1 MSNRKSLLKYI
12 LASAVTVSS
21 LGLFN
26 VAQADSTP
34 VQNNTV
40 KSYSNNTQTPFLVKA
55 KSFVEDFKNT
65 KVVLANKQG
74 IPTGAAANVPDVG
87 LREVTGRTNQ
97 TSGTLN
103 ADKTKYQNIHYSSS
117 WDIFRPAPTLGGAIH
132 SEVNTTITNSIF
144 RNNEAEG
151 RYIIRD
157 NPSYG
162 GGMYIK
168 GKGLTAT
175 INNVLFDSNTASSG
189 SGGAIYSAGGN
200 NNNHT
205 ITFNITNATFTNNSA
220 TEINNNNYGDGG
232 AIYSDG
238 YTNLTITDTDFT
250 SNSAEGDGGAIYNN
264 ANNEMSIIA
273 ENSDVNFSNNTASGD
288 GGAIYNASGKTIN
301 FSTSNDKTIN
311 FLGSTGNDIYNA
323 GTINTAGDINVATKI
338 SGNGTLNVNSGTLY
352 VKELTHGTL
361 NLAGGTLSFQEK
373 EGTTPVY
380 SSNSVSTLRGNGNIL
395 IDVSMSD
402 ARSDVLRATAAN
414 SGTVVNLAGINVH
427 TDYGNTA
434 SESLL
439 TDYITYMT
447 GGGLNNITFQ
457 INGSTSGE
465 LVTQT
470 SSGMSYTFTLG
481 ADGKLTVNAKPETE
495 EGLREFIRGTLSENT
510 DNFSFVDDLQL
521 EYGEAVGTTNND
533 TYRNLNLNFNG
544 YNLTGE
550 NLDGITV
557 ADGYTLN
564 LLGDAGTPS
573 TISKF
578 VTAFINEGTLNV
590 QNITFSDNTTAIDN
604 DGTLSLS
611 GTNVFNS
618 NVSGTGSTSI
628 TGGSTTVSGGTTFNQ
643 NSLSISTDAELAN
656 AGTIT
661 SAINNG
667 GTLTNTNVINGD
679 ITNSG
684 TVTNSGSI
692 TGKLD
697 NTNIVTN
704 TGTIT
709 TANGTNSGSITNT
722 NGVINTNG
730 GSNSGSITGG
740 TTNVQ
745 GTFSNSGTIS
755 SGTVNLKNGATLTQA
770 NGGSLNLTSFTNDT
784 NGGTLNLSGNNQIDN
799 VNLGNVALGSVL
811 TANLDINSSTIDSIT
826 ASNSSNG
833 VINVILSNTTAPVID
848 TTYSVI
854 NGGGD
859 NLSITLGSTVADKQK
874 VWTDEALIDALGT
887 IYNWSDKAGKYNQE
901 VTDTY
906 HFEVVDK
913 HNLAYVLDEALRERG
928 GKEYTGYYDLLQKLN
943 QSDASTREFNAT
955 SASETYTVKDV
966 DGVTGE
972 TITGLGT
979 TARGKLTVNGV
990 ASGDNKSIID
1000 GNGKTLFEL
1009 TLDKDGDTNT
1019 QVELNNVKIINA
1031 VNVATVAADNELTLN
1046 NVEINGTTSKAITS
1060 AGAISVEDS
1069 AFINNTSADNG
1080 GAVYLSK
1087 IPGVTEFKNVLFEGN
1102 TVAIDEVVADGISGG
1117 TIYIEAADTTNT
1129 NPNDSVYIF
1138 DNVTFD
1144 SNGITSSKSTGRG
1157 GAIYVYEPTSTKNN
1171 VVEIKNSSFVNNYL
1185 NINSSGKFASGGAIY
1200 NNGKISLIKGTTFE
1214 GNDASSNKN
1223 TSSGGAICNNKGG
1236 AIISSIENVVFT
1248 GNSASGNESRGGAV
1262 QNSGS
1267 ITFNGTNTFTENTA
1281 NASSKGFG
1289 GAVYNDSEIVFNGTT
1304 TFTGNSVTASSGDGG
1319 AIYNGFADNDNNKNV
1334 SLTFNGTATFSENKV
1349 NGVLNDIY
1357 NKGTINFGTGSTTTF
1372 NGGVNGSKGTLKI
1385 ASGATINLGGVISNN
1400 TIQMSG
1406 GTINL
1411 GTYTPVGT
1419 TDVNYGNLNL
1429 VGITTTS
1436 GTNLINA
1443 INDSIQNIN
1452 LGNAT
1457 LTNALNANLDITS
1470 TEIDHFTVADGSTG
1484 TINVTLSDTTAPV
1497 LDKIYQVVYGDDNN
1511 VVITLTSTVDD
1522 KTKDWVDSQT
1532 DTINPVHNWGDTIG
1546 EYDQDV
1552 TDTYHFEV
1560 VDNHS
1565 LAYVLDESMRQRGD
1579 KDYQTYYDVLHRLN
1593 ILETTEDREFNASSA
1608 SETYVV
1614 GANIDPDKTESITG
1628 LGTTSRGKLTVNG
1641 VASGN
1646 NKSTIDG
1653 NGKTLFELTQ
1663 AKDGNVNTQV
1673 EINNTKITNAAKVA
1687 TVGSDNELIL
1697 NNVEISGNT
1706 AGITNNGTL
1715 TLSGTNTISNHI
1727 DGNSGTAQ
1735 LTGGKT
1741 SITSGTNV
1749 AQNIIR
1755 ITAGELA
1762 NAGTIISAIDNG
1774 GTLTNTNVING
1785 DITNTST
1792 LTNTGGTITGDI
1804 TNSGTVT
1811 NSGSITGRLDNTN
1824 IVTNTG
1830 TITTSNGTNSGSITN
1845 TNGVINANGGS
1856 NSGSIADGSIN
1867 VSGSFENSGVLS
1879 NSDVSISA
1887 NSKLNYITNS
1897 NNTVFNSRL
1906 SGGNSAEFNKSGA
1919 TELQITGNQSGFA
1932 GIANV
1937 NEGTLS
1943 FAEASGNAFFAN
1955 DSIINVDNISGADSL
1970 LKYTSLSGK
1979 TLSGS
1984 TFPTINLKNGGTF
1997 DYIAGSGVTNINS
2010 GFYNSIGS
2018 NNKLVFEGGNAD
2030 AINLNSDFH
2039 ANDTATFKNSNL
2051 SLGTNSFS
2059 SSIEL
2064 KDNSTLNLMN
2074 QAISDYTFA
2083 SLMSDDTAKV
2093 TVDVSLGSNPTGDK
2107 IITSGGNG
2115 IINVTQF
2122 AILDDNGLFTTP
2134 DNSKT
2139 VQIIKNNNGSSLSL
2153 AASGAQIKGAWSTNV
2168 YEYEI
2173 SSTQTDTENDSM
2185 KFTGIKVSDAN
2196 SLKKMNNYNNNTAQ
2210 NLRGFSVVSG
2220 SSPYHIGEDLGK
2232 TEPGTFTVNGVSKDE
2247 SIISGVRA
2255 EGSWT
2260 SVGEKGS
2267 MFELTDSAVTNFNLN
2282 NLTVQDAAVSTRGGS
2297 VIYSTSD
2304 NASVVVDNVNFKDN
2318 TSTGNGGAFDIEK
2331 ANSISISN
2339 SSFTGNKTS
2348 GLGGAIYS
2356 AADLLIT
2363 NTDFSGNTAGGVAND
2378 IYLAGGADVLYTTGT
2393 NGNTIS
2399 GGIASATTSSVFSKR
2414 GSTDLDISGNN
2425 SGYIGQVNIE
2435 EGKLNFTAKTAGDSL
2450 FDTSNSFVTIAEK
2463 AQFNID
2469 DKGLTNL
2476 STANVN
2482 GLGTINK
2489 SGSGTLNVGGDNDG
2503 FSGVLN
2509 IKDGEV
2515 SYKEQNAGD
2524 TFFGASSIA
2533 MSDGT
2538 KLNVETTSSSGQ
2550 QGGNISSTGSTE
2562 FNKSGVGVFDL
2573 IGANTIGTVNVKE
2586 GTLNVENNASGTR
2599 TYNAT
2604 NTDVSEDATLNYTT
2618 GKDSQLTKLSGS
2630 GDIVKKGNAA
2640 LDLSDYTFTG
2650 NADVESGKLVVT
2662 SATQNARDLDF
2673 NVKSFG
2679 SSEFEYNAAANSKL
2693 TLDGNSK
2700 FAFDSNASGATA
2712 KFSNA
2717 EVVLGNITNVADNNV
2732 IINNSPTITLAVA
2745 NYAGNYSIT
2754 DSVLDV
2760 MDSNTSQ
2767 SISDSIKSYTFD
2779 KLSVN
2784 NVDLMLDVSLG
2795 NVSGSDVLNVTD
2807 GNGTFSLA
2815 KLAIV
2820 DDNGVFEN
2828 EDKTK
2833 TFQVINNTN
2842 GNVGLKITQGNPKIA
2857 DWSTTIYEYEI
2868 NAVKSDDANDYYD
2881 SVEFKGIRISSPDT
2895 LRIMNHERSNARGFS
2910 VVGTAIYHIAQDLDT
2925 TLEGDFAVT
2934 GNGKTA
2940 SVISGNRV
2948 DYTKNADGTITI
2960 SEPKEGEYGSFFEL
2974 TQKNTSLTV
2983 QNLTIQEA
2991 QRSEQ
2996 AIKDGSIVYLNNGSS
3011 SATLNNVLFKD
3022 SSAVNGG
3029 VIANKLSESLVIKDS
3044 DFTNN
3049 TASANGGAI
3058 YNASTGMTL
3067 SGVTADGNKA
3077 DGKGGAIYTNANM
3090 QITDSSFGVTNVNQH
3105 KNGNS
3110 NYVSNDI
3117 YVDGENTKLT
3127 YTTTDNTSVINSGIA
3142 GNGTVD
3148 KTGNGTLNLRG
3159 NNTDFTGTM
3168 KITSGGVLFTQ
3179 NSENDTY
3186 ISGATNV
3193 GENANLTLQN
3203 DKSNITP
3210 GKFIGNGTINQTGSK
3225 DLILD
3230 ADNSGF
3236 HGNAVITGGNLIVK
3250 DNSFFASDSSTSI
3263 ANVIEF
3269 NTSASKEI
3277 AINNDGDLITGSGS
3291 LKKTGDGKLVLSGNN
3306 SALTGGTDI
3315 ESGTLE
3321 FGTDGTATDSMVSG
3335 NINVNNNTFN
3345 VKNTSASSAF
3355 NLDNNISGTGSF
3367 NVKGKVEISG
3377 DDSQF
3382 TGTTNILSDSDL
3394 LFTKTDS
3401 NSFVNG
3407 TVNAVGNLY
3416 YTTDKSGVDTISTVI
3431 GSGDV
3436 FKSGT
3441 GDLTIN
3447 NTVNGNER
3455 FTGLIEASK
3464 GTLTVNAAPQAT
3476 AGEFDYTIQAGH
3488 GAIFNYIANA
3498 SDTYNLNGSEKV
3510 DFTDNDSST
3519 INFVNGT
3526 YNLISGVPNEDDN
3539 TTKFTDATVNSTGTV
3554 AFSGNYALNNS
3565 VLNTNNGALNNLTF
3579 AKLDSTNNSKL
3590 NIDFSF
3596 GANAAD
3602 TITST
3607 TAGGS
3612 IILDAINVFDKTD
3625 DGNNLTRDV
3634 RVLNGLTF
3642 GNNADYSK
3650 VLVSDLYKYTT
3661 TIKDN
3666 NTLHLVAE
3674 DYADAL
3680 TLYKLNHTISNTR
3693 TFKLVKDE
3701 PYYAAQDLD
3710 TTLAGTLNITGRT
3723 EDRADTIVARTAENG
3738 DKVSMFN
3745 LLNNTNLNI
3754 KDITIKDANTSES
3767 GSVIY
3772 SNNENAKVDIQ
3783 NSSLQNNTSTKNGG
3797 AVAVDKASRINIA
3810 SSAITGN
3817 ESSINGGGLYTNN
3830 VVGTITNTTF
3840 SQNSST
3846 SKGGAVYNDEN
3857 GNLTLN
3863 GATFSNNSSANGG
3876 ALYNA
3881 GDVQISGTTVF
3892 SNNSAT
3898 NGAGLYNA
3906 GTATVLSGT
3915 SFSENG
3921 STNSEGSA
3929 IYNIGTASLTNTTF
3943 ADNNGKSYIYNGADG
3958 TLSLISEKVNDT
3970 VTNLTLNNNTG
3981 AIIKNNGILN
3991 LTAKDT
3997 FTITV
4002 QDAIR
4007 STAENVKGTINT
4019 NGTVAVN
4026 DEIVN
4031 QILNVVTGQLT
4042 VGESGSAVSNALQNV
4057 DLTVNSDTNAIINNK
4072 NVVGGKIV
4080 DKGTLAVVNNSD
4092 ITISAQ
4098 LSDSGIINKSGSG
4111 KVTVNGDNDNSGF
4124 SGTINITDGT
4134 VAFETTGAKFVSKD
4148 SEINVKDGATL
4159 EYNAKDSSYTF
4170 ADNNFADVKLTG
4182 ANNNVVISGLGVG
4195 NSSYTLNS
4203 DWITSNENTNNLTF
4217 KNSDYVL
4224 NSIFEKTG
4232 GAADNITFDSSA
4244 ITLGSG
4250 IVGTQSATH
4259 ADAKDYNLGS
4269 NNFKISNSYLD
4280 LSNKTAGDNY
4290 DFSSLNFSNDSTF
4303 SMDVNLV
4310 LDTDAGV
4317 TPYGDTFT
4325 SNSGS
4330 GIVNLTKLFIT
4341 DDNGMFDSNNEKG
4354 IIQVF
4359 KGNNDLQVATEDNMT
4374 ILSWATNV
4382 YKYGVTSAET
4392 AHTADSIKIVAQ
4404 GISSTDTL
4412 RDLNRYQLASGGG
4425 NRGFSFIAK
4434 DGKQANNKY
4443 NIYRDL
4449 DTTSAQNFS
4458 VVGTISTDESKNSL
4472 LDGTLKPLEI
4482 LDSDSAELVDNGDG
4496 TWTYNGETI
4505 SGEYVHHVDDIKT
4518 VDGTNESGYRIDV
4531 AAFTPDGQTQGSM
4544 FELVN
4549 QTKFEM
4555 TNVSVENAKRYS
4567 SDAIKDGSVVYA
4579 NNQTAE
4585 AKLLNVDLKNNSV
4598 ESGNGG
4604 AIANIGSKEFS
4615 LTNSEISGNQ
4625 ASGNGG
4631 AIYNT
4636 SSGTVSLQNINAY
4649 GNSSTNGLGG
4659 AIYTNTNM
4667 TIADSDFGVG
4677 TLNTDKNGQNDIYID
4692 GANTNLTFSTSE
4704 NKTSSINSGLAGNG
4718 NIIKT
4723 GKGTLNLSGA
4733 NAGLTG
4739 VVAVTDGILNYVA
4752 DDVNDTFAGGRVHIA
4767 ENSSLVMDISNAAGI
4782 QTQSL
4787 NNVDGYTNSEN
4798 VKTSG
4803 SIVKKGLGTL
4813 NLGGDNSGFTGNTT
4827 IKNGSVL
4834 YTADEDSDRYLGG
4847 TTVIGDSDAQG
4858 QTANL
4863 TLNVAENVKNQV
4875 LTNITSATQSVN
4887 TNETITKT
4895 GKGNVIVTGDNSG
4908 FYGQTTIDNGSLIYK
4923 PENTTDKYFSGNTVI
4938 NTNGTLETQIANATA
4953 EGASLANQTIG
4964 NISGNGKFVVNNEYT
4979 NENTQGKVQLVGTN
4993 NFTGLTDIQSGI
5005 LAYVNN
5011 NGDFVS
5017 GDIAID
5023 TNGTLEYTTAQDG
5036 SISNTITGNGTF
5048 NKLGTE
5054 ILSITGDESGFVGTT
5069 NIKEG
5074 TLSYDDANGGKFVGG
5089 DVNITGTLD
5098 YIASQANSTLGND
5111 LSGTGVF
5118 NKNGD
5123 KTVTITGDNSGFTGV
5138 TNINS
5143 GTLAYNN
5150 ANGKFV
5156 AGDVNVSGTLDY
5168 TTGANTTDTLNNKI
5182 VGTGTVAKNGAGEL
5196 VINNTVNGN
5205 NRFTGA
5211 MEVNAGTLTVNAA
5224 QQATAGEFDYSA
5236 TVNDGSVL
5244 NYNANS
5250 ADSYTINGNSKFG
5263 YVSGSGNSINFKNG
5277 TYNLSSDMAN
5287 ASGNTTS
5294 FADAT
5299 VNSTGTAAFSGNY
5312 ALNNSVLNT
5321 NNGALN
5327 NLTFAKLDSTNNSKL
5342 NIDFS
5347 FGANAADTITS
5358 TAAGGSLVLNAINL
5372 ISTSDDGSKLDRTVN
5387 VLNGLTFSNT
5397 DYSSILTSDLYQYTT
5412 TIVNGTT
5419 LHLVATDY
5427 ATADTL
5433 YILNHEKSGNRTFQL
5448 VGDNKT
5454 YYSNKDLK
5462 ETLAG
5467 TLNITGRTTDK
5478 ADTIVAKTSATDETQ
5493 HSMFDVANAN
5503 TTLNISNFTIKDA
5516 KTTDNGSVINATAS
5530 DVVINVQNSALNN
5543 NTSGGNGGAIYN
5555 ASTGMI
5561 LSGVTADGNKADGK
5575 GGAIYTNANM
5585 QITDSSFGVTNV
5597 NQHKN
5602 GNSNYV
5608 SNDIYVDGENT
5619 KLTYTTTDNTSV
5631 INSGIAGNGTV
5642 DKTGNGTLN
5651 LRGNNTDFTGTMKIT
5666 SGGVLF
5672 TQNSEND
5679 TYISGATNVGENA
5692 NLTLQND
5699 KSNITAG
5706 NISGEGTL
5714 NKDGSKKV
5722 TLTGNNANFTGDTNI
5737 KSGTLAFDNAGN
5749 NAFVSGKVDV
5759 AGTLEYTTT
5768 KDGSISNT
5776 ITGNGTFN
5784 KQGDKTLT
5792 LAGDAHGFTGITNV
5806 NEGTLAYTVG
5816 NGEFVGGEVNITGAL
5831 DYTTGANSSATMTNK
5846 LSGSGEFN
5854 KLGAGTLTYAGNGAE
5869 FSGTT
5874 NIASGTLA
5882 YNNANGKFV
5891 AGDVNVSG
5899 TLDYTTGANTTD
5911 TLNNKIV
5918 GTGTVAKNGAGE
5930 LVINNTVNG
5939 NNRFTGAMEVNA
5951 GTLTVNAA
5959 QQATAGEFDYS
5970 ATVNDGSVLNYNANS
5985 ADSYTING
5993 NSKFGYVSGSGN
6005 SINFKNGTYNLSSD
6019 MANASGNTTSFAD
6032 ATVNSTGTAAF
6043 SGNYALNNSV
6053 LNTNNG
6059 ALNNLTFAKLDSTNN
6074 SKLNIDFSFGANAAD
6089 TITST
6094 TAGGSIIL
6102 DAINVFDKTDD
6113 GNNLTRDVRVLNGLT
6128 FGNNADYSKVLV
6140 SDLYKYTTTIKDNNT
6155 LHLVAEDYADAL
6167 TLYKLNHTISN
6178 TRTFKLVKDEPYYAA
6193 QDLDTTLAGTLN
6205 ITGRTEDRA
6214 DTIVA
6219 RTAENGDKVS
6229 MFDVA
6234 NANTTLN
6241 ISNFTIKDAKT
6252 TGNGSVINATA
6263 SDAVINITNTLIKDN
6278 TAGGNGGAI
6287 YSAANLVINNS
6298 DFEGNSAAEKGNDI
6312 YLAGGADVEFTTGA
6326 SGNTIADGIASET
6339 DASVFTKKGSGDLTV
6354 SGSNSDY
6361 IGTVDVQS
6369 GNVNFVAKSENDSF
6383 FNAKEIKLSDNT
6395 KLNINDKNLT
6405 DLTAGN
6411 ISGTGE
6417 FNKEGNKKLT
6427 LTGNN
6432 SGFTGQTNIKEGTL
6446 AYSNATAGN
6455 AFVNGPVDV
6464 AGTLEY
6470 TAANAADLNN
6480 VLTGEGELNKKGT
6493 QTLTI
6498 KGDASGFNGTVDI
6511 DAGTVAYNTNS
6522 GKLFG
6527 QQAKYEISD
6536 GASLD
6541 ITTNADTDSV
6551 NIQNL
6556 SSNGDNKT
6564 ATINKNG
6571 KGTLNLNG
6579 DNSSYDAKLNIKG
6592 GSVAYENKEGNSYI
6606 TGATKIEN
6614 GAALNYTATNAGT
6627 LEDVSG
6633 SGTLNKSGSK
6643 DLTFN
6648 ETDNTSFSGTANV
6661 NSGKMVV
6668 QGKDNATNI
6677 AFTTNI
6683 ADGTLDYTAGAN
6695 SNLTIGGANSK
6706 LAFTQDSTGTANFK
6720 GQGTNATT
6728 FNLDKVSS
6736 MNANTTV
6743 GIDNSTIKLVNDNYN
6758 TGKYT
6763 IKDSIIDLTDTNH
6776 DTTERKFDNLEVSGT
6791 TKLNIDVDLAPLS
6804 GTPKS
6809 DVLNVNNGSGKM
6821 LIVLNEINVQN
6832 AKNNNDDGTHD
6843 VYVFDVL
6850 TGNSSLYLDADN
6862 STTKWATNVYEY
6874 NVDISDD
6881 QKGLKMK
6888 ASQAADE
6895 NSLKKMNNYEGNRGF
6910 QFTDKDNPYVI
6921 GEDLEE
6927 TAKGTFN
6934 VVGNGSTVVSGADSN
6949 GNADKSFFEVVKDT
6963 DLTVKDLTITKAA
6976 GDEGS
6981 VVVADNEDATIAL
6994 NDVNITDSESNGDGG
7009 AINNKESEDFS
7020 INGGTMS
7027 GNKSGGDGGF
7037 MSDSSSKNTSL
7048 NNVNVNNNTAEGNGG
7063 AINNNGAGK
7072 TTVTNSKLNNNS
7084 AGKNGGAIN
7093 NSRSGDMTVSN
7104 STISGN
7110 KADGNGGAVNN
7121 TDNAKITLNNDTVSN
7136 NKSKGNGG
7144 AVNNSGNASTNINGG
7159 TMSGNSAD
7167 GKGGA
7172 INNEGSADLTVSG
7185 TTFHDNNSKGN
7196 GGALNNTSDGDTKLD
7211 NITAYNNVSNG
7222 LGGAIYTNKDM
7233 TITDSDFGVDEN
7245 GNASVN
7251 KDKNGQNDIYVDNG
7265 ATVTLATNNSDS
7277 KVNSGLAGSGNVNK
7291 TGNKDL
7297 NLSGNNKNFTGDL
7310 NVNKGDVNYTQ
7321 NSANDTYISGTTNIN
7336 NGSSVTL
7343 NTDKANNTVGEFKG
7357 NGTLNKEGSKDITLS
7372 GDNSNFKGTANIND
7386 GGVVYN
7392 PDNGTKFFGGKTNLN
7407 ENGELIVKTNK
7418 GTTLPKVNGNGT
7430 VTKEGSGDLTLSGNN
7445 KGFTG
7450 NLDME
7455 GGALKFAPGA
7465 TLGTINTGTFANGTS
7480 INLQNTAV
7488 VKNSDGSF
7496 TTRPNPASIESL
7508 SFNNLVINGKVKFDI
7523 DVDLAN
7529 QKADNIHADKVTV
7542 SNGGYLSIGKNSLNV
7557 VTDAKS
7563 LLEDTIV
7570 RVASGALAR
7579 GNYIRLESEAKSVMG
7594 PIQKYTVAY
7603 DAGNLTFSA
7612 NGGVNPDV
7620 DSVNPAVMASSVAT
7634 QVGGFLTQSQTLQ
7647 DGFFHM
7653 NRYMKYARADRLAA
7667 ENVNRYASESGEMP
7681 LQEAHLPEVSQGMW
7695 VKPYATFEKVNLRGG
7710 YKVENF
7716 GYGTLYGGDNDM
7728 VDMGSGWKGV
7738 LSAFIGYNGNHMNY
7752 KGISMDM
7759 QGGTLGAT
7767 GTLYKGNFF
7776 TGLTI
7781 STGASAGEAYTQYG
7795 TDNFSM
7801 LTAGI
7806 ANKTGYNWEINGGKV
7821 IIQPSL
7827 FTGYTFVNTF
7837 DYTNAAGVRM
7847 DSDPLHA
7854 IQIIPG
7860 VKVIGNL
7867 KNGWQPY
7874 AGVDMVWNIMDSNKV
7889 MANDVKLPQL
7899 SVKPY
7904 VQYGVGVQKSW
7915 GERFTAFFQT
7925 MLRGGGRNG
7934 VALTAGFRWVLGK
7947 DKPKDPNAVP
7957 TKKVIKKIK

>member
-34 VQNNTV
+34 VQSNTGN
-40 KSYSNNTQTPFLVKA
+40 SYSNNVQTPFLVKTKA
-55 KSFVEDFKNT
+55 YVDNLRNK
-65 KVVLANKQG
+65 KVVFVNKKSV
-74 IPTGAAANVPDVG
+74 PTGGAATITEDDVTE
-87 LREVTGRTNQ
+87 RGRYTHT
-97 TSGTLN
+97 TSN
-103 ADKTKYQNIHYSSS
+103 AGYVSGALIQGNTSTTAS
-117 WDIFRPAPTLGGAIH
+117 GGAV
-132 SEVNTTITNSIF
+132 SVSGNNQGASIIDSII
-144 RNNEAEG
+144 RNNTVSDA
-151 RYIIRD
+151 
-157 NPSYG
+157 NQLKG
-162 GGMYIK
+162 GGLY
-168 GKGLTAT
+168 LTST
-175 INNVLFDSNTASSG
+175 KTNYNVLFALQNVLVEGNSVFYSGTGVGALGGGLYTDGSANKSVYTLDIKDATFKNNSVSGGNAPSGGGIWVAGKHNLSVDNTLFEGNSADY
-189 SGGAIYSAGGN
+189 SGGAIQVAY
-200 NNNHT
+200 
-205 ITFNITNATFTNNSA
+205 NATPGSHIIKDSQFIGNTANTRGGAISV
-220 TEINNNNYGDGG
+220 YGTLTVQAENQDIIFRDNDSNQGG
-232 AIYSDG
+232 AIYVNLGDG
-238 YTNLTITDTDFT
+238 RELTLET
-250 SNSAEGDGGAIYNN
+250 SNGH
-264 ANNEMSIIA
+264 
-273 ENSDVNFSNNTASGD
+273 
-288 GGAIYNASGKTIN
+288 
-301 FSTSNDKTIN
+301 TIN
-311 FLGSTGNDIYNA
+311 FLTPTDSASNDIYNV

-521 EYGEAVGTTNND
+521 EYGEPVGTTNND

-573 TISKF
+573 TISNF
-578 VTAFINEGTLNV
+578 VTAFTNEGTLNV

-618 NVSGTGSTSI
+618 SVSGTGSTSI
-628 TGGSTTVSGGTTFNQ
+628 TEGTTTLSGGKTLEQ
-643 NSLSISTDAELAN
+643 GELSISGTAEFV
-656 AGTIT
+656 
-661 SAINNG
+661 NG
-667 GTLTNTNVINGD
+667 GTVTSTL
-679 ITNSG
+679 TNSG
-684 TVTNSGSI
+684 T
-692 TGKLD
+692 
-697 NTNIVTN
+697 
-704 TGTIT
+704 
-709 TANGTNSGSITNT
+709 ITNT
-722 NGVINTNG
+722 NGEISTNG

-770 NGGSLNLTSFTNDT
+770 NGGSLDLTSFTNDT

-826 ASNSSNG
+826 AGNSSNG

-943 QSDASTREFNAT
+943 QSDASTREFNAA

-979 TARGKLTVNGV
+979 TGRGKLTVNGV
-990 ASGDNKSIID
+990 ASGNNKSTID

-1009 TLDKDGDTNT
+1009 TQAKDGDTNT

-1031 VNVATVAADNELTLN
+1031 ANVATVAADNELTLN

-1060 AGAISVEDS
+1060 VGAISVEDS

-3110 NYVSNDI
+3110 NYISNDI

-3186 ISGATNV
+3186 
-3193 GENANLTLQN
+3193 
-3203 DKSNITP
+3203 
-3210 GKFIGNGTINQTGSK
+3210 
-3225 DLILD
+3225 
-3230 ADNSGF
+3230 
-3236 HGNAVITGGNLIVK
+3236 
-3250 DNSFFASDSSTSI
+3250 
-3263 ANVIEF
+3263 
-3269 NTSASKEI
+3269 
-3277 AINNDGDLITGSGS
+3277 
-3291 LKKTGDGKLVLSGNN
+3291 
-3306 SALTGGTDI
+3306 
-3315 ESGTLE
+3315 
-3321 FGTDGTATDSMVSG
+3321 
-3335 NINVNNNTFN
+3335 
-3345 VKNTSASSAF
+3345 
-3355 NLDNNISGTGSF
+3355 
-3367 NVKGKVEISG
+3367 
-3377 DDSQF
+3377 
-3382 TGTTNILSDSDL
+3382 
-3394 LFTKTDS
+3394 
-3401 NSFVNG
+3401 
-3407 TVNAVGNLY
+3407 
-3416 YTTDKSGVDTISTVI
+3416 
-3431 GSGDV
+3431 
-3436 FKSGT
+3436 
-3441 GDLTIN
+3441 
-3447 NTVNGNER
+3447 
-3455 FTGLIEASK
+3455 
-3464 GTLTVNAAPQAT
+3464 
-3476 AGEFDYTIQAGH
+3476 
-3488 GAIFNYIANA
+3488 
-3498 SDTYNLNGSEKV
+3498 
-3510 DFTDNDSST
+3510 
-3519 INFVNGT
+3519 
-3526 YNLISGVPNEDDN
+3526 
-3539 TTKFTDATVNSTGTV
+3539 
-3554 AFSGNYALNNS
+3554 
-3565 VLNTNNGALNNLTF
+3565 
-3579 AKLDSTNNSKL
+3579 
-3590 NIDFSF
+3590 
-3596 GANAAD
+3596 
-3602 TITST
+3602 
-3607 TAGGS
+3607 
-3612 IILDAINVFDKTD
+3612 
-3625 DGNNLTRDV
+3625 
-3634 RVLNGLTF
+3634 
-3642 GNNADYSK
+3642 
-3650 VLVSDLYKYTT
+3650 
-3661 TIKDN
+3661 
-3666 NTLHLVAE
+3666 
-3674 DYADAL
+3674 
-3680 TLYKLNHTISNTR
+3680 
-3693 TFKLVKDE
+3693 
-3701 PYYAAQDLD
+3701 
-3710 TTLAGTLNITGRT
+3710 
-3723 EDRADTIVARTAENG
+3723 
-3738 DKVSMFN
+3738 
-3745 LLNNTNLNI
+3745 
-3754 KDITIKDANTSES
+3754 
-3767 GSVIY
+3767 
-3772 SNNENAKVDIQ
+3772 
-3783 NSSLQNNTSTKNGG
+3783 
-3797 AVAVDKASRINIA
+3797 
-3810 SSAITGN
+3810 
-3817 ESSINGGGLYTNN
+3817 
-3830 VVGTITNTTF
+3830 
-3840 SQNSST
+3840 
-3846 SKGGAVYNDEN
+3846 
-3857 GNLTLN
+3857 
-3863 GATFSNNSSANGG
+3863 
-3876 ALYNA
+3876 
-3881 GDVQISGTTVF
+3881 
-3892 SNNSAT
+3892 
-3898 NGAGLYNA
+3898 
-3906 GTATVLSGT
+3906 
-3915 SFSENG
+3915 
-3921 STNSEGSA
+3921 
-3929 IYNIGTASLTNTTF
+3929 
-3943 ADNNGKSYIYNGADG
+3943 
-3958 TLSLISEKVNDT
+3958 
-3970 VTNLTLNNNTG
+3970 
-3981 AIIKNNGILN
+3981 
-3991 LTAKDT
+3991 
-3997 FTITV
+3997 
-4002 QDAIR
+4002 
-4007 STAENVKGTINT
+4007 
-4019 NGTVAVN
+4019 
-4026 DEIVN
+4026 
-4031 QILNVVTGQLT
+4031 
-4042 VGESGSAVSNALQNV
+4042 
-4057 DLTVNSDTNAIINNK
+4057 
-4072 NVVGGKIV
+4072 
-4080 DKGTLAVVNNSD
+4080 
-4092 ITISAQ
+4092 
-4098 LSDSGIINKSGSG
+4098 
-4111 KVTVNGDNDNSGF
+4111 
-4124 SGTINITDGT
+4124 
-4134 VAFETTGAKFVSKD
+4134 
-4148 SEINVKDGATL
+4148 
-4159 EYNAKDSSYTF
+4159 
-4170 ADNNFADVKLTG
+4170 
-4182 ANNNVVISGLGVG
+4182 
-4195 NSSYTLNS
+4195 
-4203 DWITSNENTNNLTF
+4203 
-4217 KNSDYVL
+4217 
-4224 NSIFEKTG
+4224 
-4232 GAADNITFDSSA
+4232 
-4244 ITLGSG
+4244 
-4250 IVGTQSATH
+4250 
-4259 ADAKDYNLGS
+4259 
-4269 NNFKISNSYLD
+4269 
-4280 LSNKTAGDNY
+4280 
-4290 DFSSLNFSNDSTF
+4290 
-4303 SMDVNLV
+4303 
-4310 LDTDAGV
+4310 
-4317 TPYGDTFT
+4317 
-4325 SNSGS
+4325 
-4330 GIVNLTKLFIT
+4330 
-4341 DDNGMFDSNNEKG
+4341 
-4354 IIQVF
+4354 
-4359 KGNNDLQVATEDNMT
+4359 
-4374 ILSWATNV
+4374 
-4382 YKYGVTSAET
+4382 
-4392 AHTADSIKIVAQ
+4392 
-4404 GISSTDTL
+4404 
-4412 RDLNRYQLASGGG
+4412 
-4425 NRGFSFIAK
+4425 
-4434 DGKQANNKY
+4434 
-4443 NIYRDL
+4443 
-4449 DTTSAQNFS
+4449 
-4458 VVGTISTDESKNSL
+4458 
-4472 LDGTLKPLEI
+4472 
-4482 LDSDSAELVDNGDG
+4482 
-4496 TWTYNGETI
+4496 
-4505 SGEYVHHVDDIKT
+4505 
-4518 VDGTNESGYRIDV
+4518 
-4531 AAFTPDGQTQGSM
+4531 
-4544 FELVN
+4544 
-4549 QTKFEM
+4549 
-4555 TNVSVENAKRYS
+4555 
-4567 SDAIKDGSVVYA
+4567 
-4579 NNQTAE
+4579 
-4585 AKLLNVDLKNNSV
+4585 
-4598 ESGNGG
+4598 
-4604 AIANIGSKEFS
+4604 
-4615 LTNSEISGNQ
+4615 
-4625 ASGNGG
+4625 
-4631 AIYNT
+4631 
-4636 SSGTVSLQNINAY
+4636 
-4649 GNSSTNGLGG
+4649 
-4659 AIYTNTNM
+4659 
-4667 TIADSDFGVG
+4667 
-4677 TLNTDKNGQNDIYID
+4677 
-4692 GANTNLTFSTSE
+4692 
-4704 NKTSSINSGLAGNG
+4704 
-4718 NIIKT
+4718 
-4723 GKGTLNLSGA
+4723 
-4733 NAGLTG
+4733 
-4739 VVAVTDGILNYVA
+4739 
-4752 DDVNDTFAGGRVHIA
+4752 
-4767 ENSSLVMDISNAAGI
+4767 
-4782 QTQSL
+4782 
-4787 NNVDGYTNSEN
+4787 
-4798 VKTSG
+4798 
-4803 SIVKKGLGTL
+4803 
-4813 NLGGDNSGFTGNTT
+4813 
-4827 IKNGSVL
+4827 
-4834 YTADEDSDRYLGG
+4834 
-4847 TTVIGDSDAQG
+4847 
-4858 QTANL
+4858 
-4863 TLNVAENVKNQV
+4863 
-4875 LTNITSATQSVN
+4875 
-4887 TNETITKT
+4887 
-4895 GKGNVIVTGDNSG
+4895 
-4908 FYGQTTIDNGSLIYK
+4908 
-4923 PENTTDKYFSGNTVI
+4923 
-4938 NTNGTLETQIANATA
+4938 
-4953 EGASLANQTIG
+4953 
-4964 NISGNGKFVVNNEYT
+4964 
-4979 NENTQGKVQLVGTN
+4979 
-4993 NFTGLTDIQSGI
+4993 
-5005 LAYVNN
+5005 
-5011 NGDFVS
+5011 
-5017 GDIAID
+5017 
-5023 TNGTLEYTTAQDG
+5023 
-5036 SISNTITGNGTF
+5036 
-5048 NKLGTE
+5048 
-5054 ILSITGDESGFVGTT
+5054 
-5069 NIKEG
+5069 
-5074 TLSYDDANGGKFVGG
+5074 
-5089 DVNITGTLD
+5089 
-5098 YIASQANSTLGND
+5098 
-5111 LSGTGVF
+5111 
-5118 NKNGD
+5118 
-5123 KTVTITGDNSGFTGV
+5123 
-5138 TNINS
+5138 
-5143 GTLAYNN
+5143 
-5150 ANGKFV
+5150 
-5156 AGDVNVSGTLDY
+5156 
-5168 TTGANTTDTLNNKI
+5168 
-5182 VGTGTVAKNGAGEL
+5182 
-5196 VINNTVNGN
+5196 
-5205 NRFTGA
+5205 
-5211 MEVNAGTLTVNAA
+5211 
-5224 QQATAGEFDYSA
+5224 
-5236 TVNDGSVL
+5236 
-5244 NYNANS
+5244 
-5250 ADSYTINGNSKFG
+5250 
-5263 YVSGSGNSINFKNG
+5263 
-5277 TYNLSSDMAN
+5277 
-5287 ASGNTTS
+5287 
-5294 FADAT
+5294 
-5299 VNSTGTAAFSGNY
+5299 
-5312 ALNNSVLNT
+5312 
-5321 NNGALN
+5321 
-5327 NLTFAKLDSTNNSKL
+5327 
-5342 NIDFS
+5342 
-5347 FGANAADTITS
+5347 
-5358 TAAGGSLVLNAINL
+5358 
-5372 ISTSDDGSKLDRTVN
+5372 
-5387 VLNGLTFSNT
+5387 
-5397 DYSSILTSDLYQYTT
+5397 
-5412 TIVNGTT
+5412 
-5419 LHLVATDY
+5419 
-5427 ATADTL
+5427 
-5433 YILNHEKSGNRTFQL
+5433 
-5448 VGDNKT
+5448 
-5454 YYSNKDLK
+5454 
-5462 ETLAG
+5462 
-5467 TLNITGRTTDK
+5467 
-5478 ADTIVAKTSATDETQ
+5478 
-5493 HSMFDVANAN
+5493 
-5503 TTLNISNFTIKDA
+5503 
-5516 KTTDNGSVINATAS
+5516 
-5530 DVVINVQNSALNN
+5530 
-5543 NTSGGNGGAIYN
+5543 
-5555 ASTGMI
+5555 MI
-5561 LSGVTADGNKADGK
+5561 
-5575 GGAIYTNANM
+5575 
-5585 QITDSSFGVTNV
+5585 
-5597 NQHKN
+5597 
-5602 GNSNYV
+5602 
-5608 SNDIYVDGENT
+5608 
-5619 KLTYTTTDNTSV
+5619 
-5631 INSGIAGNGTV
+5631 
-5642 DKTGNGTLN
+5642 
-5651 LRGNNTDFTGTMKIT
+5651 
-5666 SGGVLF
+5666 
-5672 TQNSEND
+5672 
-5679 TYISGATNVGENA
+5679 
-5692 NLTLQND
+5692 
-5699 KSNITAG
+5699 
-5706 NISGEGTL
+5706 
-5714 NKDGSKKV
+5714 
-5722 TLTGNNANFTGDTNI
+5722 
-5737 KSGTLAFDNAGN
+5737 
-5749 NAFVSGKVDV
+5749 
-5759 AGTLEYTTT
+5759 
-5768 KDGSISNT
+5768 
-5776 ITGNGTFN
+5776 
-5784 KQGDKTLT
+5784 
-5792 LAGDAHGFTGITNV
+5792 
-5806 NEGTLAYTVG
+5806 
-5816 NGEFVGGEVNITGAL
+5816 
-5831 DYTTGANSSATMTNK
+5831 
-5846 LSGSGEFN
+5846 
-5854 KLGAGTLTYAGNGAE
+5854 
-5869 FSGTT
+5869 
-5874 NIASGTLA
+5874 
-5882 YNNANGKFV
+5882 
-5891 AGDVNVSG
+5891 
-5899 TLDYTTGANTTD
+5899 
-5911 TLNNKIV
+5911 
-5918 GTGTVAKNGAGE
+5918 
-5930 LVINNTVNG
+5930 
-5939 NNRFTGAMEVNA
+5939 
-5951 GTLTVNAA
+5951 
-5959 QQATAGEFDYS
+5959 
-5970 ATVNDGSVLNYNANS
+5970 
-5985 ADSYTING
+5985 
-5993 NSKFGYVSGSGN
+5993 
-6005 SINFKNGTYNLSSD
+6005 
-6019 MANASGNTTSFAD
+6019 
-6032 ATVNSTGTAAF
+6032 
-6043 SGNYALNNSV
+6043 
-6053 LNTNNG
+6053 
-6059 ALNNLTFAKLDSTNN
+6059 
-6074 SKLNIDFSFGANAAD
+6074 
-6089 TITST
+6089 
-6094 TAGGSIIL
+6094 
-6102 DAINVFDKTDD
+6102 
-6113 GNNLTRDVRVLNGLT
+6113 
-6128 FGNNADYSKVLV
+6128 
-6140 SDLYKYTTTIKDNNT
+6140 
-6155 LHLVAEDYADAL
+6155 
-6167 TLYKLNHTISN
+6167 
-6178 TRTFKLVKDEPYYAA
+6178 
-6193 QDLDTTLAGTLN
+6193 
-6205 ITGRTEDRA
+6205 
-6214 DTIVA
+6214 
-6219 RTAENGDKVS
+6219 
-6229 MFDVA
+6229 
-6234 NANTTLN
+6234 
-6241 ISNFTIKDAKT
+6241 
-6252 TGNGSVINATA
+6252 
-6263 SDAVINITNTLIKDN
+6263 
-6278 TAGGNGGAI
+6278 
-6287 YSAANLVINNS
+6287 
-6298 DFEGNSAAEKGNDI
+6298 
-6312 YLAGGADVEFTTGA
+6312 
-6326 SGNTIADGIASET
+6326 
-6339 DASVFTKKGSGDLTV
+6339 
-6354 SGSNSDY
+6354 
-6361 IGTVDVQS
+6361 
-6369 GNVNFVAKSENDSF
+6369 
-6383 FNAKEIKLSDNT
+6383 
-6395 KLNINDKNLT
+6395 
-6405 DLTAGN
+6405 
-6411 ISGTGE
+6411 
-6417 FNKEGNKKLT
+6417 
-6427 LTGNN
+6427 
-6432 SGFTGQTNIKEGTL
+6432 
-6446 AYSNATAGN
+6446 
-6455 AFVNGPVDV
+6455 
-6464 AGTLEY
+6464 
-6470 TAANAADLNN
+6470 
-6480 VLTGEGELNKKGT
+6480 
-6493 QTLTI
+6493 
-6498 KGDASGFNGTVDI
+6498 
-6511 DAGTVAYNTNS
+6511 
-6522 GKLFG
+6522 
-6527 QQAKYEISD
+6527 
-6536 GASLD
+6536 
-6541 ITTNADTDSV
+6541 
-6551 NIQNL
+6551 
-6556 SSNGDNKT
+6556 
-6564 ATINKNG
+6564 
-6571 KGTLNLNG
+6571 
-6579 DNSSYDAKLNIKG
+6579 
-6592 GSVAYENKEGNSYI
+6592 
-6606 TGATKIEN
+6606 
-6614 GAALNYTATNAGT
+6614 
-6627 LEDVSG
+6627 
-6633 SGTLNKSGSK
+6633 
-6643 DLTFN
+6643 
-6648 ETDNTSFSGTANV
+6648 
-6661 NSGKMVV
+6661 
-6668 QGKDNATNI
+6668 
-6677 AFTTNI
+6677 
-6683 ADGTLDYTAGAN
+6683 
-6695 SNLTIGGANSK
+6695 
-6706 LAFTQDSTGTANFK
+6706 
-6720 GQGTNATT
+6720 
-6728 FNLDKVSS
+6728 
-6736 MNANTTV
+6736 
-6743 GIDNSTIKLVNDNYN
+6743 
-6758 TGKYT
+6758 
-6763 IKDSIIDLTDTNH
+6763 
-6776 DTTERKFDNLEVSGT
+6776 
-6791 TKLNIDVDLAPLS
+6791 
-6804 GTPKS
+6804 
-6809 DVLNVNNGSGKM
+6809 
-6821 LIVLNEINVQN
+6821 
-6832 AKNNNDDGTHD
+6832 
-6843 VYVFDVL
+6843 
-6850 TGNSSLYLDADN
+6850 
-6862 STTKWATNVYEY
+6862 
-6874 NVDISDD
+6874 
-6881 QKGLKMK
+6881 
-6888 ASQAADE
+6888 
-6895 NSLKKMNNYEGNRGF
+6895 
-6910 QFTDKDNPYVI
+6910 
-6921 GEDLEE
+6921 
-6927 TAKGTFN
+6927 
-6934 VVGNGSTVVSGADSN
+6934 
-6949 GNADKSFFEVVKDT
+6949 
-6963 DLTVKDLTITKAA
+6963 
-6976 GDEGS
+6976 
-6981 VVVADNEDATIAL
+6981 
-6994 NDVNITDSESNGDGG
+6994 
-7009 AINNKESEDFS
+7009 
-7020 INGGTMS
+7020 
-7027 GNKSGGDGGF
+7027 
-7037 MSDSSSKNTSL
+7037 
-7048 NNVNVNNNTAEGNGG
+7048 
-7063 AINNNGAGK
+7063 
-7072 TTVTNSKLNNNS
+7072 
-7084 AGKNGGAIN
+7084 
-7093 NSRSGDMTVSN
+7093 
-7104 STISGN
+7104 
-7110 KADGNGGAVNN
+7110 
-7121 TDNAKITLNNDTVSN
+7121 
-7136 NKSKGNGG
+7136 
-7144 AVNNSGNASTNINGG
+7144 
-7159 TMSGNSAD
+7159 
-7167 GKGGA
+7167 
-7172 INNEGSADLTVSG
+7172 
-7185 TTFHDNNSKGN
+7185 
-7196 GGALNNTSDGDTKLD
+7196 
-7211 NITAYNNVSNG
+7211 
-7222 LGGAIYTNKDM
+7222 
-7233 TITDSDFGVDEN
+7233 
-7245 GNASVN
+7245 
-7251 KDKNGQNDIYVDNG
+7251 
-7265 ATVTLATNNSDS
+7265 
-7277 KVNSGLAGSGNVNK
+7277 
-7291 TGNKDL
+7291 
-7297 NLSGNNKNFTGDL
+7297 
-7310 NVNKGDVNYTQ
+7310 
-7321 NSANDTYISGTTNIN
+7321 
-7336 NGSSVTL
+7336 
-7343 NTDKANNTVGEFKG
+7343 
-7357 NGTLNKEGSKDITLS
+7357 
-7372 GDNSNFKGTANIND
+7372 
-7386 GGVVYN
+7386 
-7392 PDNGTKFFGGKTNLN
+7392 
-7407 ENGELIVKTNK
+7407 
-7418 GTTLPKVNGNGT
+7418 
-7430 VTKEGSGDLTLSGNN
+7430 
-7445 KGFTG
+7445 
-7450 NLDME
+7450 
-7455 GGALKFAPGA
+7455 
-7465 TLGTINTGTFANGTS
+7465 
-7480 INLQNTAV
+7480 
-7488 VKNSDGSF
+7488 
-7496 TTRPNPASIESL
+7496 
-7508 SFNNLVINGKVKFDI
+7508 
-7523 DVDLAN
+7523 
-7529 QKADNIHADKVTV
+7529 
-7542 SNGGYLSIGKNSLNV
+7542 
-7557 VTDAKS
+7557 
-7563 LLEDTIV
+7563 
-7570 RVASGALAR
+7570 
-7579 GNYIRLESEAKSVMG
+7579 
-7594 PIQKYTVAY
+7594 
-7603 DAGNLTFSA
+7603 
-7612 NGGVNPDV
+7612 
-7620 DSVNPAVMASSVAT
+7620 
-7634 QVGGFLTQSQTLQ
+7634 
-7647 DGFFHM
+7647 
-7653 NRYMKYARADRLAA
+7653 
-7667 ENVNRYASESGEMP
+7667 
-7681 LQEAHLPEVSQGMW
+7681 
-7695 VKPYATFEKVNLRGG
+7695 
-7710 YKVENF
+7710 
-7716 GYGTLYGGDNDM
+7716 
-7728 VDMGSGWKGV
+7728 
-7738 LSAFIGYNGNHMNY
+7738 
-7752 KGISMDM
+7752 
-7759 QGGTLGAT
+7759 
-7767 GTLYKGNFF
+7767 
-7776 TGLTI
+7776 
-7781 STGASAGEAYTQYG
+7781 
-7795 TDNFSM
+7795 
-7801 LTAGI
+7801 
-7806 ANKTGYNWEINGGKV
+7806 
-7821 IIQPSL
+7821 
-7827 FTGYTFVNTF
+7827 
-7837 DYTNAAGVRM
+7837 
-7847 DSDPLHA
+7847 
-7854 IQIIPG
+7854 
-7860 VKVIGNL
+7860 
-7867 KNGWQPY
+7867 
-7874 AGVDMVWNIMDSNKV
+7874 
-7889 MANDVKLPQL
+7889 
-7899 SVKPY
+7899 
-7904 VQYGVGVQKSW
+7904 
-7915 GERFTAFFQT
+7915 
-7925 MLRGGGRNG
+7925 
-7934 VALTAGFRWVLGK
+7934 
-7947 DKPKDPNAVP
+7947 
-7957 TKKVIKKIK
+7957 